1 MALKCV
7 PRTQKDIYDIIIELI
22 GGETGIVKQNR
33 KVKEAIIQLKD
44 SIAVNLHNASCLKE
58 HFYLNF
64 QKKGGIES
72 LTDVLQNCKTLKDY
86 AKLAY
91 QIFISRYFIKKKTV
105 FRSWYRTFCDKVGCE
120 FSDEYKPS
128 KLKLED
134 GEDQY
139 YAFLHT

>member
-64 QKKGGIES
+64 QKKGGLS
-72 LTDVLQNCKTLKDY
+72 HLQT
-86 AKLAY
+86 
-91 QIFISRYFIKKKTV
+91 YFKTV
-105 FRSWYRTFCDKVGCE
+105 
-120 FSDEYKPS
+120 KP
-128 KLKLED
+128 
-134 GEDQY
+134 
-139 YAFLHT
+139 